1 MAGAQGK
8 LITIMV
14 LASMLQIAS
23 AVTYTVGDA
32 VGWTFV
38 ESATFYDDWAKTHTF
53 RVGDELDFVY
63 SFPAHDVFQV
73 SETDVASCTNATT
86 IQKWE
91 FSNAKVTLNSV
102 GYHGYICSLP
112 SHCSPGNMKMSLQVV
127 AADDTVSEQSA
138 DAPAVPPTAGDTPG
152 NSGFTLQ
159 SGSALMF
166 GTVAA
171 ALVAL
176 LN

>member
-8 LITIMV
+8 FITFLL
-14 LASMLQIAS
+14 LAGMMQFAT
-23 AVTYTVGDA
+23 AATYTVGDA

-38 ESATFYDDWAKTHTF
+38 ESVTFYDDWAKTHTF

-63 SFPAHDVFQV
+63 SFPNHDVYQV
-73 SETDVASCTNATT
+73 SETDVASCTNVTT

-127 AADDTVSEQSA
+127 AADGAVSEPSA
-138 DAPAVPPTAGDTPG
+138 DGPAVPPTAGDTPG
-152 NSGFTLQ
+152 NSAVTLQ
-159 SGSALMF
+159 SGSALIF